1 MSPAAGHSG
10 IDAPSVRVMQLIH
23 AANTHVGMVRTGN
36 EDAYLA
42 EATPDRGIYIVADGM
57 GGHAAGE
64 IASAMAVEIMSEAI
78 RGSTLP
84 VTALKSVATEAVLDA
99 NRQIF
104 GRTIE
109 EPEKHGMGTTLT
121 TMVVGE
127 GRYMIAHVGDSRVY
141 RLRGNI
147 LEQITVDHSYVQEQ
161 VDAGYLTPEQA
172 RYHPFSNVITR
183 CVGVATDVEPTIYEG
198 ELQDGDLYML
208 ATDGLT
214 GMVDDAGLLKIL
226 TARKSP
232 GPMVDALLWDANRAG
247 GVDNIT
253 AVVVQISIAR

>member
-1 MSPAAGHSG
+1 
-10 IDAPSVRVMQLIH
+10 MQLIH

-64 IASAMAVEIMSEAI
+64 IASSMAVEMISA
-78 RGSTLP
+78 
-84 VTALKSVATEAVLDA
+84 ALRASAAPLSKLKDVATEAVLHA
-99 NRQIF
+99 NREIF
-104 GRTIE
+104 NRTIQ
-109 EPEKHGMGTTLT
+109 EPDKHGMGTTLT
-121 TMVVGE
+121 AMVVGD
-127 GRYMIAHVGDSRVY
+127 GRYMIAHVGDSRAY
-141 RLRGNI
+141 LLRDGT
-147 LEQITVDHSYVQEQ
+147 LTQVTVDHSYVQEQ

-198 ELQDGDLYML
+198 DVLDGDLYLL

-214 GMVDDAGLLKIL
+214 GMVEDKNLLKIL

-253 AVVVQISIAR
+253 AVVVHIATSR

>member
-1 MSPAAGHSG
+1 
-10 IDAPSVRVMQLIH
+10 MQLIH
-23 AANTHVGMVRTGN
+23 AGNTHVGMVRTGN
-36 EDAYLA
+36 EDAFLA

-64 IASAMAVEIMSEAI
+64 IASAMAVEVMSAALRAAREPLLE
-78 RGSTLP
+78 LP
-84 VTALKSVATEAVLDA
+84 DVAREAVLDA
-99 NRQIF
+99 NRRIF
-104 GRTIE
+104 ARTIE
-109 EPEKHGMGTTLT
+109 EPDKHGMGTTLT

-127 GRYMIAHVGDSRVY
+127 GRYMIAHVGDSRAY
-141 RLRGNI
+141 RVRDGV

-198 ELQDGDLYML
+198 ELADGDLYLL

-214 GMVDDAGLLKIL
+214 GMVEDKNLLKIL

-232 GPMVDALLWDANRAG
+232 GPMIDALLWDANRAG

-253 AVVVQISIAR
+253 AVVVQIATAR

>member
-1 MSPAAGHSG
+1 
-10 IDAPSVRVMQLIH
+10 MQLIH

-42 EATPDRGIYIVADGM
+42 EATADRGIYIVADGM

-64 IASAMAVEIMSEAI
+64 VASAMAVEIMSAAL
-78 RGSTLP
+78 RASSLP
-84 VTALKSVATEAVLDA
+84 LSGLRTVAATAVLEA
-99 NRQIF
+99 NRAIF
-104 GRTIE
+104 NRTIE
-109 EPEKHGMGTTLT
+109 EPDKHGMGTTLT
-121 TMVVGE
+121 AMVVGD
-127 GRYMIAHVGDSRVY
+127 GKYMIAHVGDSRAY
-141 RLRGNI
+141 RLREGAFT
-147 LEQITVDHSYVQEQ
+147 QITVDHSYVQEQ

-198 ELQDGDLYML
+198 DLVDGDLYLL
-208 ATDGLT
+208 ASDGLT
-214 GMVDDAGLLKIL
+214 GMVEDKGLLKIL

-253 AVVVQISIAR
+253 AVIIQIATAR

>member
-1 MSPAAGHSG
+1 
-10 IDAPSVRVMQLIH
+10 
-23 AANTHVGMVRTGN
+23 
-36 EDAYLA
+36 
-42 EATPDRGIYIVADGM
+42 M

-64 IASAMAVEIMSEAI
+64 VASAMAVDIMSEAL
-78 RGSTLP
+78 RASHLP
-84 VTALKSVATEAVLDA
+84 VTELKAVAADAVLDA
-99 NRQIF
+99 NRRIF
-104 GRTIE
+104 NRTIE
-109 EPEKHGMGTTLT
+109 EPDKHGMGTTLT
-121 TMVVGE
+121 TMVVGD

-141 RLRGNI
+141 RLRGGE

-172 RYHPFSNVITR
+172 RYHPFSTVITR
-183 CVGVATDVEPTIYEG
+183 CVGVATDVEPTVYEG
-198 ELQDGDLYML
+198 ELADGDLYLL

-214 GMVDDAGLLKIL
+214 GMVEDKGLLKIL

-253 AVVVQISIAR
+253 AVVVQIATAR

>member
-1 MSPAAGHSG
+1 
-10 IDAPSVRVMQLIH
+10 MQLIH

-64 IASAMAVEIMSEAI
+64 VASAMAVEIMSDAM
-78 RGSTLP
+78 RGSRLP
-84 VTALKSVATEAVLDA
+84 VEELKQVAADAVLQA
-99 NRQIF
+99 NRKIF
-104 GRTIE
+104 NRTIE
-109 EPEKHGMGTTLT
+109 EPDKHGMGTTLT

-127 GRYMIAHVGDSRVY
+127 GRYMIAHVGDSRAY
-141 RLRGNI
+141 RLRNGE
-147 LEQITVDHSYVQEQ
+147 LSQLTVDHSYVQEQ

-183 CVGVATDVEPTIYEG
+183 CVGVATDVQPTIYEG
-198 ELQDGDLYML
+198 ELVDGDLYLL

-214 GMVDDAGLLKIL
+214 GMVEDKNLLKIL

-253 AVVVQISIAR
+253 AVIVQIATAR

>member
-1 MSPAAGHSG
+1 
-10 IDAPSVRVMQLIH
+10 MQLIH

-42 EATPDRGIYIVADGM
+42 EATADRGIYIVADGM

-64 IASAMAVEIMSEAI
+64 VASAMAVEIMSAAL
-78 RGSTLP
+78 RASALP
-84 VTALKSVATEAVLDA
+84 LSALPTVAADAVRDA
-99 NRQIF
+99 NRAIF
-104 GRTIE
+104 SRTIE
-109 EPEKHGMGTTLT
+109 EPDKHGMGTTLT
-121 TMVVGE
+121 TMVIGD
-127 GRYMIAHVGDSRVY
+127 GRYMIAHVGDSRAY
-141 RLRGNI
+141 RLREGE
-147 LEQITVDHSYVQEQ
+147 LTQITVDHSYVQEQ

-183 CVGVATDVEPTIYEG
+183 CVGVANDVEPTIYEG
-198 ELQDGDLYML
+198 ELQDGDLYLL

-214 GMVDDAGLLKIL
+214 GMVEDQGLHKIL

-253 AVVVQISIAR
+253 AVIIQIATAR

>member
-1 MSPAAGHSG
+1 
-10 IDAPSVRVMQLIH
+10 MQLIH

-36 EDAYLA
+36 EDAFLA
-42 EATPDRGIYIVADGM
+42 EATADRGIYIVADGM

-64 IASAMAVEIMSEAI
+64 VASAMAVDIMGAALRTSA
-78 RGSTLP
+78 LP
-84 VTALKSVATEAVLDA
+84 LTGLGTVAAEAVRDA
-99 NRQIF
+99 NRAIF
-104 GRTIE
+104 NRTLE
-109 EPEKHGMGTTLT
+109 EPDKHGMGTTLT
-121 TMVVGE
+121 TMVIGD
-127 GRYMIAHVGDSRVY
+127 GRYMIAHVGDSRAY
-141 RLRGNI
+141 RLRDGE
-147 LEQITVDHSYVQEQ
+147 LTQITVDHSYVQEQ

-183 CVGVATDVEPTIYEG
+183 CVGVATEVEPTMYEG
-198 ELQDGDLYML
+198 ELQDGDLYLL

-214 GMVDDAGLLKIL
+214 GMVEDQGLHKIL

-253 AVVVQISIAR
+253 AVIIQIATAR